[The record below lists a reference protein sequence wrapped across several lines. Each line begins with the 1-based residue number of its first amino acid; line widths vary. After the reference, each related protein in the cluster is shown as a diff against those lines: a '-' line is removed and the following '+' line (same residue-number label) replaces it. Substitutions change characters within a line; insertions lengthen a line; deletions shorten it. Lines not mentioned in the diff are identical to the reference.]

1 MERTW
6 YAVDV
11 TTENY
16 THKIM
21 RLSFL
26 LLFLLAILTLR
37 VNAQSD
43 VEVTTHEDTPLER
56 QGKAQMERLLQIY
69 ALDKW
74 QFTDKV
80 VIQSYVIPHSHPV
93 LTLNT
98 RYLDNDVE
106 QLSTY
111 LHEQIHWY
119 ADAHEEQVD
128 EIITVFKSMY
138 PEVPVGNGQGART
151 TESSYLHLLVCW
163 LELDGLGELIG
174 KKKDQENLA
183 AKTYYQW
190 IAKTVLEDTGE
201 IGRVVKEHNLRIK

>member
-1 MERTW
+1 
-6 YAVDV
+6 
-11 TTENY
+11 
-16 THKIM
+16 M

-43 VEVTTHEDTPLER
+43 VEVITHEDTPLER
-56 QGKAQMERLLQIY
+56 QGKAQMERLLETY

-119 ADAHEEQVD
+119 ADAHEERVD
-128 EIITVFKSMY
+128 ELITVFKSMY

-174 KKKDQENLA
+174 KKKARENLA

-190 IAKTVLEDTGE
+190 IYKTVLEDAGE
-201 IGRVVKEHNLRIK
+201 IGRVIKEHNMRIR